1 MDITAINGVDFP
13 SSDWEDMTSSVLEM
27 WGDQLL
33 EDTPNERSAMK
44 LYFMDGPYYLNC
56 KRRDNLIDVQG
67 IDAHNAVKKKII
79 YAQTF
84 EYAEFLK
91 NLSVVISRTLY
102 IAQERKCLVPNTR
115 KLQSIKDALDGY
127 WKK

>member
-1 MDITAINGVDFP
+1 
-13 SSDWEDMTSSVLEM
+13 
-27 WGDQLL
+27 
-33 EDTPNERSAMK
+33 MK

-56 KRRDNLIDVQG
+56 KRYDNLIDVQG

-79 YAQTF
+79 CAQTF

-102 IAQERKCLVPNTR
+102 IAQERKWLVPNTR